1 MCNCKS
7 SEMLQK
13 CNCNKEEDGSENYM
27 LFGNLQIIKRA
38 LDSILEMDPHKVE
51 EIVKNGHGWAVDH
64 IATSKDDIE
73 EVAGFLLN
81 KVNDHSAE
89 IDKQPTRFVQT
100 FESFNRSYK

>member
-7 SEMLQK
+7 SGMLQK
-13 CNCNKEEDGSENYM
+13 CNCNKEEGGSENYM

-38 LDSILEMDPHKVE
+38 IDSILEMDPHKVD
-51 EIVKNGHGWAVDH
+51 EILKNGHGWAVDH

-81 KVNDHSAE
+81 KVNNHSIE
-89 IDKQPTRFVQT
+89 VDKQPTRFVQT
-100 FESFNRSYK
+100 FESFNRS